1 MVDFKKIEKK
11 WQKIWEEKKIFESDP
26 DSKKNKYFITVP
38 YPYVNGTEHIGHG
51 RSYTCGDIFARFR
64 RLKGFNVLFP
74 IAFHITG
81 TPVLAISKAVETKD
95 EKTLKYMREYIS
107 YHTSDK
113 NKIEKILKG
122 FVEPINVYKY
132 FSKTMKHDFNSMG
145 FGFDWRREFTTA
157 DKSYN
162 KFIEWQYFKFKEK
175 NFLIQGRHPITYCL
189 IDKNAVGEDDIKDG
203 DTDPVAINEFT
214 FMKYRL
220 GSDYIIAGTLRP
232 ETIFGQ
238 TNLWVN
244 PDVVYVRVSVDGE
257 NWIVSRECAEK
268 LSYQRE
274 KIKIIGEVKGSELV
288 GKVCKA
294 LAINKDL
301 MILPA
306 YFCDSD
312 IGSGIVTSVPSDAPY
327 DYTALQELKADK
339 KLCERSGLDWET
351 IKKIEPIPII
361 ETSEYGN
368 FAAKKVVDE
377 LGIKSS
383 ADKKLEEATHKVY
396 KAGFHTGV
404 MGKAS
409 GKYAGM
415 GVREAKDLIREEM
428 TREGKASI
436 FYETTRK
443 AVCRCG
449 GKIIIAKLESQ
460 WFLDYNA
467 KGWKET
473 AFKCLNKMTIYPEKY
488 RRAFEDNFKWLD
500 KRPCA
505 RRRGLGTELPFEK
518 GWIIESL
525 SDSTIYMAFYTIAH
539 IIRENRISPEQLLPE
554 VFDFA
559 LLGKGSA
566 ATVSKKSGI
575 DAKILNEMRES
586 FEYWYPLD
594 HRHTGIMHISNHLS
608 FFIFHHAAIFPEG
621 KWPKAITLI
630 EPVTVEGEKMGKS
643 KGNVIPL
650 AKIIR
655 DYGADLFRLYIAYSA
670 EFGTSTDWKQAE
682 AENTKKHLERFYS
695 LVSDFKNSAS
705 KKNGKCMKSE
715 AFRHAENLKDF
726 RALSTYSRALLSR
739 TEKRLI
745 EANKFMEGYDQRKYL
760 QIVFY
765 DALNDVSQYM
775 KTAGKDEQ
783 GRVLPDIFSKWI
795 IALSPIIPHIC
806 EELWEKIGGSGFVS
820 LANWPEPDKRKIDEN
835 AERAEELVN
844 QTLED
849 IKEIRKI
856 VKIEPK
862 QINIYVSPEWKY
874 EVYSAALKKPKNI
887 VQEIMKIETI
897 KKQGSNA
904 VKYAQSLAAK
914 QLVEQLSQSEELEAL
929 KDAEEFF
936 SKELGVTVKVVK
948 AEENKSEKAQ
958 RAEPGKPGIE
968 IL

>member
-1 MVDFKKIEKK
+1 MVDFRKIEQK
-11 WQKIWEEKKIFESDP
+11 WQKRWEEKKIFEAEP
-26 DSKKNKYFITVP
+26 DKRKKFFITVP

-51 RSYTCGDIFARFR
+51 RSYTNGDIFARFR

-81 TPVLAISKAVETKD
+81 TPVLAISKAVETGD

-107 YHTSDK
+107 YHTPDK
-113 NKIEKILKG
+113 NEIEKILKG
-122 FVEPINVYKY
+122 FAEPMNVYKY
-132 FSKTMKHDFNSMG
+132 FSKTMKLDFNAMG

-157 DKSYN
+157 DKIYN
-162 KFIEWQYFKFKEK
+162 KFIEWQYSKFREK
-175 NFLIQGRHPITYCL
+175 NFLVQGRHPITYCL
-189 IDKNAVGEDDIKDG
+189 IDRNAVGEDDIRDG
-203 DTDPVAINEFT
+203 DTDPVAINEFV
-214 FMKYRL
+214 FMKFRL
-220 GSDYIIAGTLRP
+220 GNDYIIAGTLRP
-232 ETIFGQ
+232 ETVFGQ

-244 PDVVYVRVSVDGE
+244 PDVTYVRVSVGGE
-257 NWIVSRECAEK
+257 SWIVSRECAEK

-274 KIKIIGEVKGSELV
+274 KVKISGEVKGGELV
-288 GKVCKA
+288 GKVCRA
-294 LAINKDL
+294 LAIDKDL
-301 MILPA
+301 TILPA
-306 YFCDSD
+306 YFCDPD

-327 DYTALQELKADK
+327 DYVALQELKSDK
-339 KLCERSGLDWET
+339 KLCEKFGLDWEA
-351 IKKIEPIPII
+351 IKKIEPILII
-361 ETSEYGN
+361 ETADYGN
-368 FAAKKVVDE
+368 FAAKKAVE
-377 LGIKSS
+377 GLGIKSVR
-383 ADKKLEEATHKVY
+383 DERLEEATHKVY

-415 GVREAKDLIREEM
+415 SVREAKDLIREELI
-428 TREGKASI
+428 REGKVST

-449 GKIIIAKLESQ
+449 GKIIIAKLEGQ

-467 KGWKET
+467 NGWKDL
-473 AFKCLNKMTIYPEKY
+473 AFRCLNKMTIYPEKY
-488 RRAFEDNFKWLD
+488 RQAFEDNFRWLD

-539 IIRENRISPEQLLPE
+539 IIKENRIKPEQLLPE

-559 LLGKGSA
+559 LLGKVSA
-566 ATVSKKSGI
+566 AAVSKKSGI
-575 DAKILNEMRES
+575 GASLLKKMRES

-608 FFIFHHAAIFPEG
+608 FFIFHHAAIFPEE

-650 AKIIR
+650 AKIIK

-695 LVSDFKNSAS
+695 IITEFGKAKKKNS
-705 KKNGKCMKSE
+705 KTK
-715 AFRHAENLKDF
+715 
-726 RALSTYSRALLSR
+726 LSTHSRALLSR
-739 TEKRLI
+739 TEKRLA
-745 EANKFMEGYDQRKYL
+745 EAAKFMEGYDQRKYVQL
-760 QIVFY
+760 MFY
-765 DALNDVSQYM
+765 DMLNDVSQYM
-775 KTAGKDEQ
+775 KAADKEEQ
-783 GRVLPDIFSKWI
+783 GRVLPGIFSKWVV
-795 IALSPIIPHIC
+795 ALSPIIPHMC
-806 EELWEKIGGSGFVS
+806 EELWEKLGKKGFIS
-820 LANWPEPDKRKIDEN
+820 EAKWPEPDEKLIDGK
-835 AERAEELVN
+835 AEKAEDLVK

-849 IKEIRKI
+849 AKEIRKI

-862 QINIYVSPEWKY
+862 QINIYISPEWKH
-874 EVYSAALKKPKNI
+874 EVYSLALKKPKNI

-897 KKQGSNA
+897 KKQGNAA
-904 VKYAQSLAAK
+904 VKYAQSLASK
-914 QLVEQLSQSEELEAL
+914 QLSEQLSQKEEFAAL

-936 SKELGVTVKVVK
+936 LKEMGIPVEVMK
-948 AEENKSEKAQ
+948 AEESKSEKAQ